1 MKVIIHPYQIFTP
14 YNLLENTAIQIRD
27 GKIIDLIAADK
38 AKFFPDFEY
47 IRLEKLIV
55 TPGLIDVHTHGAWG
69 GDTMDATLESLN
81 KMSNFYASHGVT
93 AFYPTTLAASKIEI
107 LKALKNVTQNRN
119 KVAGA
124 QVLGVHLEGPYLS
137 QEFRGAQ
144 SPNALRLPD
153 RSEYKK
159 WFDFDIISLI
169 TIAPELAGSQELIEY
184 GVNNGAEFA
193 IGHSAA
199 SYEEVIHA
207 ADLGVRQATHVF
219 NGMKGLHHRE
229 PGTVGGILTD
239 DRIYAQV
246 IADGVHVHPAVVKL
260 IIRAKGFHR
269 TILITDSIRATS
281 LADGNYELG
290 DMIIRVNGG
299 IARTSSGGL
308 AGSTLTLDQAI
319 RNVIKFAQISFQDA
333 IAMATYSPAEALRIQ
348 DRKGQIRAGADAD
361 LTFFDERYQVVATMV
376 KGKLVF
382 GKIK

>member
-1 MKVIIHPYQIFTP
+1 
-14 YNLLENTAIQIRD
+14 
-27 GKIIDLIAADK
+27 
-38 AKFFPDFEY
+38 
-47 IRLEKLIV
+47 
-55 TPGLIDVHTHGAWG
+55 
-69 GDTMDATLESLN
+69 MDATLESLN

-93 AFYPTTLAASKIEI
+93 AFYPTTLAASEIEI

-144 SPNALRLPD
+144 SPNVLRLPD
-153 RSEYKK
+153 RNEYKK

-333 IAMATYSPAEALRIQ
+333 ITMATYSPAEALRIQ